1 MQNAIN
7 RAIDAIGLCLIFVLA
22 FAAFG
27 ILAGGILAL
36 PFAVFGKLAYTIAA
50 YAIGAYIAY
59 RATLSAKEM
68 F

>member
-1 MQNAIN
+1 MENAIN
-7 RAIDAIGLCLIFVLA
+7 RAINAIGLGLIFILA

-27 ILAGGILAL
+27 ILVGGFLAL

-59 RATLSAKEM
+59 RVTVSAKELI
-68 F
+68 